1 MDYLSA
7 FLKRLLFVG
16 GGDEVFLPYSLYI
29 FSDKLISCFVEIL
42 INKSGGG
49 VILRNYYTFAAE
61 IVKSLYLLRGETI
74 SICLRY

>member
-29 FSDKLISCFVEIL
+29 FSDKLISCFVETL
-42 INKSGGG
+42 INKSEG

>member
-29 FSDKLISCFVEIL
+29 FSYKLISCFVKTL
-42 INKSGGG
+42 INKSEG